1 MKDLID
7 NTEVEKV
14 LAKLEEL
21 EDEELAVKL
30 LKDFNDVTR
39 ELGSLLMNKDQNLN
53 HDEWKEQCDKAQ
65 KQVDAVLAKIEK
77 L

>member
-14 LAKLEEL
+14 LAKLEQL

-30 LKDFNDVTR
+30 LREFNDATR
-39 ELGSLLMNKDQNLN
+39 ELGTMLMNKDQSLT
-53 HDEWKEQCDKAQ
+53 HEEWKEQCDKAKQ
-65 KQVDAVLAKIEK
+65 QVDAVLAQIEK